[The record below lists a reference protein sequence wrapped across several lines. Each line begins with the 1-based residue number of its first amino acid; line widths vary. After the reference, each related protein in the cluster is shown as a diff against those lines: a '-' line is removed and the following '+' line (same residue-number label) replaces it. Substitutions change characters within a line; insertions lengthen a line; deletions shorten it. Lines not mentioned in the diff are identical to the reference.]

1 MIVLDINGHPV
12 ATRKREIGRY
22 LMEKDAILPIGG
34 LLNARAQDNSDVVTY
49 GELLQFEEESTQNG
63 ISFGKLTIPDESLPL
78 WIVDMQ
84 HRLGGFEWAIKEQSA
99 EYLGN
104 FPLVVTISDGLS
116 KIEELDQFDIIN
128 STQKKVRTDLAR
140 RLKAVLLNDF
150 PHFTGCKNGGPCGKP
165 GVPLLPIF

>member
-1 MIVLDINGHPV
+1 MWQFSILSNDSFGYQRAPSRQP
-12 ATRKREIGRY
+12 RKREIGRY

-84 HRLGGFEWAIKEQSA
+84 TSLGWI
-99 EYLGN
+99 
-104 FPLVVTISDGLS
+104 
-116 KIEELDQFDIIN
+116 
-128 STQKKVRTDLAR
+128 
-140 RLKAVLLNDF
+140 
-150 PHFTGCKNGGPCGKP
+150 
-165 GVPLLPIF
+165 